1 MGQYVFID
9 TSGWIALYHKKD
21 KFHEKAIKINKEL
34 LDNNYYYI
42 TTNFI
47 FDETITA
54 LLYKANHSLSVNFGE
69 RIQNTENVR
78 IIYITREIENK
89 SWELFKKYS
98 DKEFSFTDCT
108 SFVILQG
115 LFEDKRVK
123 EVKLFASDNHFCQM
137 GYEILL

>member
-1 MGQYVFID
+1 
-9 TSGWIALYHKKD
+9 
-21 KFHEKAIKINKEL
+21 
-34 LDNNYYYI
+34 
-42 TTNFI
+42 
-47 FDETITA
+47 
-54 LLYKANHSLSVNFGE
+54 
-69 RIQNTENVR
+69 VR
-78 IIYITREIENK
+78 VIYITREIENK

-123 EVKLFASDNHFCQM
+123 EVKVFASDNHFCQM